1 MTNYDAIIIGAG
13 HAGIE
18 ASLALSKTGFNTAVI
33 TIDCDKIGA
42 MSCNPAIGGIAKG
55 HLVKEIDALGGQM
68 GLLIDKAGI
77 QFRKL
82 NSSKGPAVRSSRAQ
96 ADRHLYKDAA
106 KEVLLNQPNLT
117 VIEGM
122 VKSLNGEDG
131 TIKGVTL
138 EDDTKINSKIVIV
151 TTGTFLHGLM
161 HVGDDK
167 EEGGRKGDPSSN
179 NLSKSL
185 KSLGLELGRLKT
197 GTCPRLDT
205 NTIDYSVLEA
215 QPGDA
220 IPEPFSK
227 RTKEILQKQ
236 IDCHITYTNDKTHKI
251 IEDNMS
257 KSPLYSGVIKG
268 TGPRYCPSIEDK
280 VKKFP
285 HKERHQIFLEP
296 EGYET
301 NWVYPNG
308 LSTSMPLDVQ
318 YEFIRSIKGLENAE
332 IVQAGY
338 AVEYDF
344 AQPTQLKPTLETK
357 VVSGLF
363 LAGQINGTSG
373 YEEAAAQGL
382 MAGLNGAQFLRGDE
396 NGSYDGFV
404 LKRSEAYIGVLI
416 DDLVTLGT
424 VEPYRMFTSRAEH
437 RLLLREGSAERRL
450 ALYGYEL
457 GLVSSE
463 YYSTFC
469 LKEELFAEEL
479 AWLEAEKLNP
489 TLKLNDKIE
498 ELGLSFLSTPLTAK
512 QYLRRPEVTLDKLY
526 ELVEKENP
534 FKENYKD
541 VFDEVQTEVKYEG
554 YIKRHLEELTRSSSQ
569 DELKLPDD
577 INYKTVLGL
586 SLENSEKLDSIRPL
600 SIGQAKR
607 ISGVTP
613 AAISTLLVHLK
624 KIGHI

>member
-1 MTNYDAIIIGAG
+1 MNKFDAIVIGAG

-18 ASLALSKTGFNTAVI
+18 ASLALAKTGFNTAVI
-33 TIDCDKIGA
+33 TIDKDKIGA

-55 HLVKEIDALGGQM
+55 HLVKEIDALGGEM

-77 QFRKL
+77 QFRVL
-82 NSSKGPAVRSSRAQ
+82 NSSKGVAVRSSRAQ

-117 VIEGM
+117 IIESM
-122 VKSLNGEDG
+122 VSNINGEDG
-131 TIKGVTL
+131 KITGVTL
-138 EDDTKINSKIVIV
+138 DDGSTINSKLVIV

-161 HVGDDK
+161 HVGDNK

-185 KSLGLELGRLKT
+185 ENLGLELGRLKT

-205 NTIDYSVLEA
+205 NTIDYSVLES

-220 IPEPFSK
+220 NPEPFSK
-227 RTKEILQKQ
+227 RTDKITQRQ
-236 IDCHITYTNDKTHKI
+236 VNCHVTYTNELTHKI
-251 IEDNMS
+251 IEDNMD

-285 HKERHQIFLEP
+285 EKERHQIFLEP
-296 EGYET
+296 EGYDT

-308 LSTSMPLDVQ
+308 LSTSMPLGIQ
-318 YEFIRSIKGLENAE
+318 LEFIRSIKGLENAE

-357 VVSGLF
+357 AVNGLF

-382 MAGLNGAQFLRGDE
+382 MAGLNGGKFLRGE
-396 NGSYDGFV
+396 EGLV

-424 VEPYRMFTSRAEH
+424 IEPYRMFTSRAEY
-437 RLLLREGSAERRL
+437 RLLLREGSAGRRL
-450 ALYGYEL
+450 TKYGYDM
-457 GLVSSE
+457 GLVSAE
-463 YYSTFC
+463 YYREFC
-469 LKEELFAEEL
+469 EKEELFE
-479 AWLEAEKLNP
+479 
-489 TLKLNDKIE
+489 
-498 ELGLSFLSTPLTAK
+498 S
-512 QYLRRPEVTLDKLY
+512 
-526 ELVEKENP
+526 
-534 FKENYKD
+534 
-541 VFDEVQTEVKYEG
+541 
-554 YIKRHLEELTRSSSQ
+554 
-569 DELKLPDD
+569 ELKWL
-577 INYKTVLGL
+577 T
-586 SLENSEKLDSIRPL
+586 
-600 SIGQAKR
+600 
-607 ISGVTP
+607 
-613 AAISTLLVHLK
+613 
-624 KIGHI
+624 

>member
-1 MTNYDAIIIGAG
+1 MKKFDAIVIGAG

-18 ASLALSKTGFNTAVI
+18 ASLALAKTGFNTAVI
-33 TIDCDKIGA
+33 TIDTDKIGA

-55 HLVKEIDALGGQM
+55 HLVKEIDALGGEM
-68 GLLIDKAGI
+68 ALLIDKTGI

-106 KEVLLNQPNLT
+106 KEVLLNTDNLT
-117 VIEGM
+117 IIEAM
-122 VKSLNGEDG
+122 VGEINAKDG
-131 TIKGVTL
+131 VVTGVTL
-138 EDDTKINSKIVIV
+138 ENGDTISASVVIV

-161 HVGDDK
+161 HVGDNK
-167 EEGGRKGDPSSN
+167 EEGGRKGDRASN

-185 KSLGLELGRLKT
+185 EKLGLTLGRLKT

-205 NTIDYSVLEA
+205 NTIDYSVLES
-215 QPGDA
+215 QPGDEN
-220 IPEPFSK
+220 PEPFSK
-227 RTKEILQKQ
+227 RTKSITQRQ
-236 IDCHITYTNDKTHKI
+236 VNCHITYTNELTHKI

-285 HKERHQIFLEP
+285 EKERHQIFLEP
-296 EGYET
+296 EGFDT

-318 YEFIRSIKGLENAE
+318 LQFIRSIKGLEKAE

-357 VVSGLF
+357 AVKGLF

-382 MAGLNGAQFLRGDE
+382 MAGLNGGQFLQGKE
-396 NGSYDGFV
+396 GLV

-424 VEPYRMFTSRAEH
+424 VEPYRMFTSRAEY
-437 RLLLREGSAERRL
+437 RLLLREGSAGRRL
-450 ALYGYEL
+450 TKYGFDL
-457 GLVSSE
+457 GLVSTE
-463 YYSTFC
+463 YYRTFC
-469 LKEELFAEEL
+469 NKEGLFEDEL
-479 AWLEAEKLNP
+479 AWLTTTKLTPSKEIKEKVKELN
-489 TLKLNDKIE
+489 
-498 ELGLSFLSTPLTAK
+498 LSPIINPLTAK
-512 QYLRRPEVTLDKLY
+512 EYLRRQEISLSDVHNLTGRTVELPE
-526 ELVEKENP
+526 
-534 FKENYKD
+534 D
-541 VFDEVQTEVKYEG
+541 VADEVETEVKYEG
-554 YIKRHLEELTRSSSQ
+554 YIKRNLEDLAKTLSHEN
-569 DELKLPDD
+569 LKLPDD
-577 INYKTVLGL
+577 LDYSKVVGL
-586 SLENSEKLDSIRPL
+586 SLETTHKLQSVRPL

-607 ISGVTP
+607 ISGITP

>member
-1 MTNYDAIIIGAG
+1 MKNYDAIVIGAG

-18 ASLALSKTGFNTAVI
+18 ASLALSKMGFNTAII
-33 TIDCDKIGA
+33 TIDSDKIGA

-55 HLVKEIDALGGQM
+55 HLVKEIDALGGEM
-68 GLLIDKAGI
+68 GLLIDSAGI
-77 QFRKL
+77 QFRVL

-96 ADRHLYKDAA
+96 ADRHLYKDKA
-106 KEVLLNQPNLT
+106 KEVLLNTSNLT
-117 VIEGM
+117 IVEAM
-122 VKSLNGEDG
+122 VSEINAEDG
-131 TIKGVTL
+131 KITGVTI
-138 EDDTKINSKIVIV
+138 DGGDVINSKVVIV

-161 HVGDDK
+161 HVGDNK

-179 NLSKSL
+179 NLSRSL
-185 KSLGLELGRLKT
+185 ENLGLTLGRLKT

-205 NTIDYSVLEA
+205 NTIDYSVLES
-215 QPGDA
+215 QPGDDL
-220 IPEPFSK
+220 PEPFSK
-227 RTKEILQKQ
+227 RTKEITQRQ
-236 IDCHITYTNDKTHKI
+236 VNCHITYTNEKTHKI

-296 EGYET
+296 EGYDT

-308 LSTSMPLDVQ
+308 LSTSMPLQVQ
-318 YEFIRSIKGLENAE
+318 YEFIRSINGLENAE

-357 VVSGLF
+357 CVEGLF

-382 MAGLNGAQFLRGDE
+382 MAGLNGGKFLRGE
-396 NGSYDGFV
+396 EGIV

-424 VEPYRMFTSRAEH
+424 IEPYRMFTSRAEY
-437 RLLLREGSAERRL
+437 RLLLREGSAGRRL
-450 ALYGYEL
+450 TKYGFDA
-457 GLVSSE
+457 GIVSTE
-463 YYSTFC
+463 YYRTFC
-469 LKEELFAEEL
+469 EKEELFEAEL
-479 AWLEAEKLNP
+479 AWLNSTKITPSGVTKAKVDE
-489 TLKLNDKIE
+489 LKLSPIVN
-498 ELGLSFLSTPLTAK
+498 PLTAK
-512 QYLRRPEVTLDKLY
+512 EYLRRQEISLSDIHNLTNRKV
-526 ELVEKENP
+526 ELP
-534 FKENYKD
+534 KD
-541 VFDEVQTEVKYEG
+541 VAFEVETEVKYEG
-554 YIKRHLEELTRSSSQ
+554 YIKRNLEDLEKTLSH
-569 DELKLPDD
+569 ENLKLPED
-577 INYKTVLGL
+577 IDYKTVIGL
-586 SLENSEKLDSIRPL
+586 SLETTHKLDSVRPL